1 MEKHT
6 PRPNE
11 WIAGYLGGTLPED
24 EKKRLAAWIQEDDS
38 HKRYYYELTELWLAA
53 RASENKSRP
62 EAFRRFVARTRRHSG
77 KRLYRFAPYLR
88 VAAVLVI
95 GILLGA
101 TAFYLHERRQ
111 PASPFTH
118 TLEVPYGSKSR
129 VVLADGTR
137 IWLNAGSRFSYSSDF
152 FRTNREVELQ
162 GEGYFEVAR
171 HEGKPFTVHT
181 QGVAVQVLGTKFN
194 VHAYTDEPETAV
206 TLAEGSIRFIRTAQ
220 PDSSL
225 VLQPGEQAVYDKS
238 TGHTSL
244 QKVDA
249 ETAGNW
255 ITGTRFFNE
264 LTFETIARQLEKAY
278 GVTFVFRNEQARKLV
293 FYGEFRPEETL
304 DDILYVMA
312 SSRKFTYT
320 KKDNVIEIN

>member
-1 MEKHT
+1 MEEHT
-6 PRPNE
+6 RTPDE
-11 WIAGYLGGTLPED
+11 WITGYLDGTLPED

-53 RASENKSRP
+53 RASENKRRP

-77 KRLYRFAPYLR
+77 KRRYLFAPYFR
-88 VAAVLVI
+88 IAAVLFI
-95 GILLGA
+95 GIFLGA
-101 TAFYLHERRQ
+101 GAFYLSERRQ
-111 PASPFTH
+111 SASPFTH

-129 VVLADGTR
+129 VILADGTR

-152 FRTNREVELQ
+152 FRTNREVTLQ

-171 HEGKPFTVHT
+171 HEGQPFTVHT
-181 QGVAVQVLGTKFN
+181 QGIAVRVLGTKFN
-194 VHAYTDEPETAV
+194 VQAYADEPATTV

-244 QKVDA
+244 QKVAA
-249 ETAGNW
+249 ETACNW

-304 DDILYVMA
+304 DDILYVMSA
-312 SSRKFTYT
+312 SRKFTYT